1 MAYQPKSYRKFLAGT
16 VSAAVV
22 ASAIAPVAS
31 AASFTDVAGSVHA
44 DDIAT
49 LVAKGYIK
57 GYADGTF
64 KPDQSL
70 TRGEA
75 AIIFSRILK
84 DMGVTEKGAG
94 FPDVPAEKAEL
105 AEAVAIVQAAG
116 IMTGDEKGNF
126 NPNANITREQMA
138 KVLVEAFDLMKPADF
153 VSNVTDLDKAA
164 SWAREYIQVL
174 DATDVTLNTE
184 FMPKQN
190 VTRGQFASFVVRA
203 MNVGVTAANITGVAF
218 VDLNT
223 LEVTFNGELKEV
235 KKEDFAIE
243 GVEIES
249 VSIKAAAAAE
259 AKTTVVVI
267 KTKTALEEGK
277 AYNVS
282 YKGQTTDKAKVDVP
296 VVTPKVES
304 VSANNLKEITV
315 TFNKSLDKAA
325 AETASNYTLSSGT
338 VSSAKLDE
346 SGKVVT
352 LTLASAA
359 AQQASVDVTIKNV
372 KDVDGKV
379 VADTTKSVKFFDTA
393 VPAAQKIEV
402 TGPKTLRVY
411 FSEPITSTAITTVS
425 NFSIDNNTY
434 SISSVAGTP
443 GNNYVDI
450 TLGATLPEGTHKLT
464 VNAQNLTTDP
474 AIKDFAGFFVPK
486 AELSFEYKADKAAPV
501 VTVDKVSQNSVTLK
515 FNKDID
521 PTTRSYLTVYHT
533 YNNVSGYQGSVSWTD
548 NKTAVVTFA
557 SNYLPVGNATLYVNA
572 GTGSNLVK
580 DTWGNAFASTSLN
593 ANVVADNE
601 APTVK
606 EVKVVDSTHIDVTFS
621 EAVSGATTASNYT
634 LTDSTGAPVT
644 VSSVSNTTGN
654 TYRLTTATLNGG
666 SYTLTIKGIK
676 DTSVSQNAM
685 ADYTTTVNVTDLVRP
700 TVTTTGVY
708 STDKKKIVISFSE
721 AMATTGAG
729 SVLDKTNYQVALNGT
744 NFVDLS
750 TFTGSSI
757 TLGADG
763 KSVIIDLGSVQS
775 GLQSGS
781 KVRVARVADLAGN
794 TTSDFTTDV
803 TLSVDDVTVANI
815 SDVKAIAQNKVQ
827 FKLNTALSA
836 IDVSKFTIKVGTTD
850 RPATAATYV
859 NNGNTSIVTVEVADA
874 DKFATDLND
883 LVNVQFTAGA
893 VTTAL
898 GTSNSDTVTQ
908 TVAPATA
915 DYVAPTMGTVATGD
929 LNSNGKIDQVTVTFS
944 ESLYVASVQESD
956 FTVEGYEITGV
967 SVSGGTVTLTV
978 KEKSTVDTGVTPKV
992 TLVGS
997 VSDNTAQRNSVGNL
1011 AAVTATDSAAPVLV
1025 GTSLASD
1032 DKTLTLTF
1040 SENIANNTADANALK
1055 AAITFA
1061 ADGSTFDPLAA
1072 GDSVAISGN
1081 TLTITFNTAL
1091 TGNTNKVQIAAS
1103 TLKDTASTPVVQS
1116 AAITTAAIDATTN

>member
-1 MAYQPKSYRKFLAGT
+1 MDKKKAIKLAT
-16 VSAAVV
+16 
-22 ASAIAPVAS
+22 ASAVAAS
-31 AASFTDVAGSVHA
+31 AFVAA
-44 DDIAT
+44 
-49 LVAKGYIK
+49 
-57 GYADGTF
+57 
-64 KPDQSL
+64 
-70 TRGEA
+70 
-75 AIIFSRILK
+75 
-84 DMGVTEKGAG
+84 
-94 FPDVPAEKAEL
+94 
-105 AEAVAIVQAAG
+105 
-116 IMTGDEKGNF
+116 
-126 NPNANITREQMA
+126 NPNASEAATNVASVVSQA
-138 KVLVEAFDLMKPADF
+138 KAQFKNAYYAYSQVTSTGKFADINTVYAEYNKAKKAYDDAVALVKKAGGANKDALLAD
-153 VSNVTDLDKAA
+153 
-164 SWAREYIQVL
+164 L
-174 DATDVTLNTE
+174 DATYNEYVAKRVVTYIDAYNYAVKLDALR
-184 FMPKQN
+184 KDLQ
-190 VTRGQFASFVVRA
+190 
-203 MNVGVTAANITGVAF
+203 AA
-218 VDLNT
+218 VDAKDLAKAEDLYNKISY
-223 LEVTFNGELKEV
+223 ELKKRTV
-235 KKEDFAIE
+235 ILDRVYGQTTRDLLRSQF
-243 GVEIES
+243 
-249 VSIKAAAAAE
+249 KAAAQQLRDSLVYDITVSVKLKAAE
-259 AKTTVVVI
+259 EATNKGDLTAADAALKAAQDALAKATAFKTELTAKQATV
-267 KTKTALEEGK
+267 K
-277 AYNVS
+277 AAYE
-282 YKGQTTDKAKVDVP
+282 AK
-296 VVTPKVES
+296 VTPKVES

-315 TFNKSLDKAA
+315 TFNKSLDKAT

-434 SISSVAGTP
+434 SISSVTGTA

-464 VNAQNLTTDP
+464 INAQNLTTDP

-521 PTTRSYLTVYHT
+521 PTTQSYLTVYHT

-572 GTGSNLVK
+572 GTGSNLAK
-580 DTWGNAFASTSLN
+580 DTWGNAFVSTSLN

-634 LTDSTGAPVT
+634 LTDSTGAAVT

-666 SYTLTIKGIK
+666 SYTLKIKGIK

-685 ADYTTTVNVTDLVRP
+685 ADYTTTVNVTDLVKP

-729 SVLDKTNYQVALNGT
+729 SVLDKANYQVALNGSA
-744 NFVDLS
+744 FADLS
-750 TFTGSSI
+750 TFSGSSI

-763 KSVIIDLGSVQS
+763 KSVIIDLGSAQS
-775 GLQSGS
+775 GLSSGTS

-794 TTSDFTTDV
+794 TTADFTTDV
-803 TLSVDDVTVANI
+803 TLSVDNVTTANI

-836 IDVSKFTIKVGTTD
+836 IDVSKFTIKVGATD

-874 DKFATDLND
+874 NKFATDLSN

-898 GTSNSDTVTQ
+898 GTSNSGTVIQAIT
-908 TVAPATA
+908 PATA

-929 LNSNGKIDQVTVTFS
+929 LNGNGKIDQVTVTFS

-967 SVSGGTVTLTV
+967 SVSGGGTTVTLTV

-992 TLVGS
+992 TLAGS

-1011 AAVTATDSAAPVLV
+1011 SAVTATDGVAPVAPAA
-1025 GTSLASD
+1025 TD
-1032 DKTLTLTF
+1032 FT
-1040 SENIANNTADANALK
+1040 IANAANSALTSKSTTLSFAEPVKVEYYVSTDANN
-1055 AAITFA
+1055 AATPS
-1061 ADGSTFDPLAA
+1061 DVP
-1072 GDSVAISGN
+1072 V
-1081 TLTITFNTAL
+1081 
-1091 TGNTNKVQIAAS
+1091 
-1103 TLKDTASTPVVQS
+1103 ASTPGTQ
-1116 AAITTAAIDATTN
+1116 ATTNIGTGFVTSINASTAITGATLDGTKAIYVRLIDQAGNKSAWVKIN